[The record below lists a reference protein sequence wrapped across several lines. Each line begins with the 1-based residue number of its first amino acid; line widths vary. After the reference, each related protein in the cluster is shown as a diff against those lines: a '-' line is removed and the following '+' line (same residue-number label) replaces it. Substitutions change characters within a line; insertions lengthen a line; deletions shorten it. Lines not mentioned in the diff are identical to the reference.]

1 MLLYRGKLLLTQDIT
16 LPALAEIIFMGS
28 QRSAEGKGELQEAGA
43 VWTDKGIWKDEESP
57 QRNRLVDG

>member
-16 LPALAEIIFMGS
+16 LSALAEIIFMGS

-43 VWTDKGIWKDEESP
+43 VWTDKGIGKMKKAHRETD
-57 QRNRLVDG
+57 